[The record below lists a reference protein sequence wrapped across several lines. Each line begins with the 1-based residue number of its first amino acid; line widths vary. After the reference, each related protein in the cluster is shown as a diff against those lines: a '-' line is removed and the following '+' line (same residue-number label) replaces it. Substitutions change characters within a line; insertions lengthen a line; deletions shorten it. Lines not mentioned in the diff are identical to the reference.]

1 MENYIIFFISAGVA
15 ILLGGVVL
23 LLLQEYFMKRGK

>member
-1 MENYIIFFISAGVA
+1 MENYIIFFISVGVT
-15 ILLGGVVL
+15 ILLGGIIL

>member
-1 MENYIIFFISAGVA
+1 MESYIILFISVGAI
-15 ILLGGVVL
+15 ILLGGVGL

>member
-1 MENYIIFFISAGVA
+1 MENYIIFFISVGVT

-23 LLLQEYFMKRGK
+23 LLLQEYFIKKGK